1 MVRGGSVGWTAGW
14 DLLTIF
20 RQSSWSSSSRWWQQE
35 TRCKCLVPQRYRHV
49 DLGHLHQISQLV
61 CSAATAAPAAA
72 AVPWDHHCCEDCQA
86 QEQQEPFELIFQ
98 TPDPEM
104 ICIGRQELLHWSNQR
119 IFPTSPCP
127 AVCRAAPPFS
137 TYCCSRPSLHL
148 YCTAPSLFLQCSIA
162 LARLGF
168 DLVPLVTYALSWTDL
183 LVLIINPNCG
193 VLTWL
198 FIC

>member
-20 RQSSWSSSSRWWQQE
+20 RQSSWSSSSRWRQQE

-104 ICIGRQELLHWSNQR
+104 ICTGRQELLRLTIRRTKCNAYTHNTW
-119 IFPTSPCP
+119 II
-127 AVCRAAPPFS
+127 AASYKAKETPSITVVSS
-137 TYCCSRPSLHL
+137 T
-148 YCTAPSLFLQCSIA
+148 
-162 LARLGF
+162 
-168 DLVPLVTYALSWTDL
+168 L
-183 LVLIINPNCG
+183 LV
-193 VLTWL
+193 VY
-198 FIC
+198 